1 MSKSGN
7 TTYFSSASSTT
18 SSGISS
24 ISSSCYSSISSNAHS
39 KCECTKC
46 TYCQM
51 SLGTVSVKCA
61 ECCNIH
67 LCLKC
72 FSMSAEIGE
81 HKKDHNYY
89 LKSPISFPLFDNEKS
104 WSYKEELLLL
114 QVIEQYGFGN
124 WDEIAKHLPNRT
136 AEGLCFWF
144 LVNFSLILLANFDFF
159 GLECMQHYHS
169 YYIYGNLGTSI
180 FLTFF

>member
-7 TTYFSSASSTT
+7 TSYFSSASSTT

-24 ISSSCYSSISSNAHS
+24 ISSSCFSSNNNAMNNM

-51 SLGTVSVKCA
+51 SLGAISVKCA

-89 LKSPISFPLFDNEKS
+89 LKSAINFPLFDNEKS

-124 WDEIAKHLPNRT
+124 WEEIAKHLPNRT
-136 AEGLCFWF
+136 ADGLY
-144 LVNFSLILLANFDFF
+144 FF
-159 GLECMQHYHS
+159 
-169 YYIYGNLGTSI
+169 
-180 FLTFF
+180 